1 VATVFGHLD
10 DVAVAGFE
18 YRHRVRYHETDAQ
31 HHVYNSRYLEYVDIA
46 MTEFFRAL
54 GWDYPDLVA
63 GGCDPALVRV
73 ELEFDAPAR
82 FDEEIDIG
90 VRPARVGTSSFTL
103 AFEISRATDGAS
115 VARANIVYVNLDT
128 DTGRSRALP
137 DDVRAQMTT
146 LTGETATQ

>member
-1 VATVFGHLD
+1 
-10 DVAVAGFE
+10 
-18 YRHRVRYHETDAQ
+18 
-31 HHVYNSRYLEYVDIA
+31 
-46 MTEFFRAL
+46 
-54 GWDYPDLVA
+54 
-63 GGCDPALVRV
+63 
-73 ELEFDAPAR
+73 
-82 FDEEIDIG
+82 
-90 VRPARVGTSSFTL
+90 L